1 MRRLVLAFAAL
12 AGLAAAQEATPPA
25 VRITAPDGGVLGER
39 AVTVQGTIGDASAL
53 RATIVVN
60 GSAADFD
67 VSGGSFSYQLVL
79 APGPN
84 RILVVAE
91 NAAGV
96 GRDAVTVHSVVP
108 DRDVKVVM
116 TWDTATDIDL
126 HVVDPNGEEC
136 FYSSSETKIGG
147 QLDHDDTDGFGPET
161 FLLSNAIEGAYTVKT
176 KYYGGEGGQT
186 LVKITVVLFEG
197 TPEESRRDHYRLLTR
212 AGEFVE
218 VCSFS
223 VSR

>member
-1 MRRLVLAFAAL
+1 MRRHLVLAI
-12 AGLAAAQEATPPA
+12 LAAPSAAMAQAPA
-25 VRITAPDGGVLGER
+25 VHIASPDGGVLAER
-39 AVTVQGTIGDASAL
+39 SVTVQGTIGDASVS

-67 VSGGSFSYQLVL
+67 VAGGSFSYQLIL
-79 APGPN
+79 APGVN

-161 FLLSNAIEGAYTVKT
+161 FLLSNAIEGIYTVKT

-218 VCSFS
+218 VCSFP